1 MTDVCLLVEGAYPYV
16 TGGVSNWLHALV
28 SNLSELT
35 FTIVHIGARPD
46 ADRRLLYTLPANV
59 LKFHEIFLNDSAL
72 VKKRQRTVHTPEAWQ
87 DFQVFHADIAGGQP
101 CAMDRLCSMLA
112 RPGLSGLSVAD
123 LLSARETWD
132 TLVKLYSSSAPQA
145 SFVDFFWTFR
155 LTYLPIFRVLEATLP
170 PAGLYHAVSTGYS
183 GLLGV
188 LAKIRSGRPLIV
200 TEHGLYTREREI
212 EIAQSPWLSQL
223 TTAPCPRGQRL
234 GFFQQWWLNIY
245 RFMERVTYELADL
258 LISITGVNREY
269 QLKRGAE
276 ARKLRVIPNGIDS
289 QWLAHLPER
298 EAAAGF
304 RVGFIGRIVPI
315 KDVKTFLHAIKLAHQ
330 TIPGLEA
337 YLVGPTSEDAQYFQE
352 CRQLVALLELDS
364 LVHFTGPADVRL
376 YYQMLDVVV
385 LTSLSE
391 GQPLVILEAYCA
403 RLPVIATDVGACA
416 ELVQGVSPQD
426 RALGAS
432 GLITPVA
439 SPAQTAQALI
449 QLWGDGDARQ
459 SMGAAGQQRVRR
471 FYTQEKLYREY
482 TELYRCYLARG
493 EQVLSPS

>member
-28 SNLSELT
+28 SNLPELT

-46 ADRRLLYTLPANV
+46 AGRRLLYTLPANV
-59 LKFHEIFLNDSAL
+59 LKFHEIFLNDAAL
-72 VKKRQRTVHTPEAWQ
+72 IKNRKRNGRPPGSWQ
-87 DFQVFHADIAGGQP
+87 DFQAFHEAVAVGRP
-101 CAMDRLCSMLA
+101 CAMDRLRNMLA
-112 RPGLSGLSVAD
+112 RPGLSGLTVAD
-123 LLSARETWD
+123 LLYTRESWD

-145 SFVDFFWTFR
+145 SFGDFFWTFR
-155 LTYLPIFRVLEATLP
+155 FTYLPMFHVLEAELP
-170 PAGLYHAVSTGYS
+170 PAGVYHAVSTGYC
-183 GLLGV
+183 GLLGA
-188 LAKIRSGRPLIV
+188 LAKIRCGCPLIV

-223 TTAPCPRGQRL
+223 TTAPGPRGQRL

-245 RFMERVTYELADL
+245 RFMEMLTYEFADQ

-276 ARKLRVIPNGIDS
+276 AGKLRIIPNGIDIER
-289 QWLAHLPER
+289 LAHLPEGR
-298 EAAAGF
+298 ANVGF

-315 KDVKTFLHAIKLAHQ
+315 KDVKTFLYAVRLARE

-337 YLVGPTSEDAQYFQE
+337 YLVGPTAEDAQYFQE

-376 YYQMLDVVV
+376 YYQKLDVVV

-391 GQPLVILEAYCA
+391 GQPLVILEANCA
-403 RLPVIATDVGACA
+403 HLPVIATNVGACA
-416 ELVQGVSPQD
+416 ELLQGVSPDD

-432 GLITPVA
+432 GLITSVA
-439 SPAQTAQALI
+439 SPAETAQALI
-449 QLWGDGDARQ
+449 RLWRDENLRQ

-471 FYTQEKLYREY
+471 FYTQEKLYRAY
-482 TELYRCYLARG
+482 TDLYRFYLSQG
-493 EQVLSPS
+493 EHALHPS